1 MSKGASGGLGAAF
14 VEHEM
19 KDIAQRLATDILLS
33 RRAFSSVEYRDQ
45 TGGFFMC
52 MLHSNC
58 ISLEKGEK
66 KDQAKNYKFW
76 MTPLF
81 VSQCRLLMSSPDC
94 IYNTHI

>member
-1 MSKGASGGLGAAF
+1 MSKRASGGLGAAF

-19 KDIAQRLATDILLS
+19 KDVAQRLATDKLLS

-66 KDQAKNYKFW
+66 KIKQRIINFG
-76 MTPLF
+76 
-81 VSQCRLLMSSPDC
+81 
-94 IYNTHI
+94 